1 MFDADLVN
9 NELALSVY
17 SNACED
23 LKKNSYLKGTTN
35 IYSNNYKQAE
45 KIKKLLKVGLI
56 HMLRASYIT
65 IEDVHLKAF

>member
-1 MFDADLVN
+1 M
-9 NELALSVY
+9 Y

-23 LKKNSYLKGTTN
+23 LKKNSYLKGTSN
-35 IYSNNYKQAE
+35 IYSDEGKEE

-56 HMLRASYIT
+56 HMFRANEIT